1 MKNLTDEI
9 LRSEI
14 QTNSTAGII
23 FLFGM
28 LFIVLLVI
36 IKLYLHN
43 KKMDNNPKSIKKYVY
58 PTLIGI
64 VCFWLSFF
72 IFKAFT
78 FKASDEWYLTEDN
91 VIRTFEKKEV
101 APAGVRKTHYYAI
114 VPNNDKV
121 GISKALYEEI
131 HSGEEVYVL
140 RKKDGSAVHIYLKTD
155 YFYVGKRL
163 R

>member
-1 MKNLTDEI
+1 MKSLTDEI

-78 FKASDEWYLTEDN
+78 FKERKWLLR
-91 VIRTFEKKEV
+91 VLEKHIIMRLFQIMIKLEYQ
-101 APAGVRKTHYYAI
+101 K
-114 VPNNDKV
+114 
-121 GISKALYEEI
+121 LYM
-131 HSGEEVYVL
+131 
-140 RKKDGSAVHIYLKTD
+140 KKFTLVKK
-155 YFYVGKRL
+155 FMF
-163 R
+163 